1 MFVVAAT
8 AAAGCHQCPL
18 LAGER
23 GAAETW
29 LARGE
34 NRDQFS
40 FTLTL
45 SLSLSCLTVSPADDV
60 VVVAASLLHR

>member
-1 MFVVAAT
+1 MVATT

-34 NRDQFS
+34 NRDQYS
-40 FTLTL
+40 F

-60 VVVAASLLHR
+60 IVAVVASLLHR